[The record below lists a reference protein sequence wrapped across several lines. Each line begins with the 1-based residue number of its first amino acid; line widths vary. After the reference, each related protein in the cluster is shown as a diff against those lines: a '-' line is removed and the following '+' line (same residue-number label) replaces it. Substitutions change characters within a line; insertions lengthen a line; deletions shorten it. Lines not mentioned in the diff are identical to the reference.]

1 MVSAASSRGESNMC
15 YHAHSHLFK
24 FIMGYQFL
32 YVEGYMRRHEGSLVF
47 DLDLDSTSWTD
58 FTPVT
63 LCIFDSVVRHRDAI
77 HSDGRGAN
85 TSNPKRT
92 NDTMLDQICLGRQ

>member
-1 MVSAASSRGESNMC
+1 MALGVGHGMPCYEELVIARTEPIPSSILASITTGEYARQRWTVVSAASYTGESNMC

-47 DLDLDSTSWTD
+47 D
-58 FTPVT
+58 
-63 LCIFDSVVRHRDAI
+63 
-77 HSDGRGAN
+77 
-85 TSNPKRT
+85 
-92 NDTMLDQICLGRQ
+92 

>member
-1 MVSAASSRGESNMC
+1 MYYR
-15 YHAHSHLFK
+15 AHSHLLK

-47 DLDLDSTSWTD
+47 DLDLDSTSSTD

-92 NDTMLDQICLGRQ
+92 NDAMLDQMCLGRQ